1 MSQKSLNLVV
11 PSFSSFA
18 QLCRIVKLVREK
30 SQKERERAR
39 EKTLKKEGLYE
50 RKLMKELQ
58 SDDRVYTL
66 MSKTAF
72 STLVC

>member
-1 MSQKSLNLVV
+1 
-11 PSFSSFA
+11 
-18 QLCRIVKLVREK
+18 
-30 SQKERERAR
+30 
-39 EKTLKKEGLYE
+39 LKKQGLHE

>member
-39 EKTLKKEGLYE
+39 ERERERAREKARERERE
-50 RKLMKELQ
+50 RKSE
-58 SDDRVYTL
+58 RENVE
-66 MSKTAF
+66 KTGSA
-72 STLVC
+72 